1 MSDNESPQQNNQ
13 PSIAEAVKMFNAK
26 ELGRSL
32 REVAVDM
39 MKNENRNIE
48 SHWFHS
54 SKDADMFIWKDE
66 SKNIIKQQVTFYGQL
81 IEWNVLEGVRTGL
94 LVEDEASQ
102 KMGSSP
108 LIRYD
113 QRPQQHG
120 IEQGVD
126 IVSHVQGLSDGDKLQ
141 IIENFTKSPHFNQMT
156 SEEIIQRYGL
166 YLKSNKAP
174 SWLLKLLQSIGLFG
188 KKK

>member
-1 MSDNESPQQNNQ
+1 
-13 PSIAEAVKMFNAK
+13 MFNAK

-32 REVAVDM
+32 REVAVDVM
-39 MKNENRNIE
+39 QKENRNIE

-54 SKDADMFIWKDE
+54 NKDADMFIWKDE
-66 SKNIIKQQVTFYGQL
+66 NKNIIKQQVTFYGQL

-94 LVEDEASQ
+94 LIEDEASQ

-113 QRPQQHG
+113 HMPQQHG

-126 IVSHVQGLSDGDKLQ
+126 IISHVQGISDSDKLQ

-156 SEEIIQRYGL
+156 SEEIIRRYGL
-166 YLKSNKAP
+166 YLKSNRP
-174 SWLLKLLQSIGLFG
+174 HSWLQKLMMALGLWG